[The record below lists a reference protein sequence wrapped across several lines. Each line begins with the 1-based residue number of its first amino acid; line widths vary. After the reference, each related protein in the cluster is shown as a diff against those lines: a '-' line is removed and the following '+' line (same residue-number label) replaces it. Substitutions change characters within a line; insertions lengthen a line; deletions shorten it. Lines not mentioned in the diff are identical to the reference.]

1 MDRVGEMEFSDSIYE
16 RKREGLANSSGS
28 TQQNAASPRVVIS
41 CAAFLEQSAFYGKA
55 GGVLNHEPRI
65 ESFSEISPHPA
76 LGVDYGGSRIGIA
89 VTDDF
94 GIMPH
99 PVETIDL
106 TKGSDGLARISE
118 IAALRKVRTLV
129 MGLPLRLDGTEGDS
143 AKKVRNYAE
152 KLSRMLPHLTLVFVD
167 ETYSTLDASQK
178 LHEAG
183 KNARKQKAVIDQA
196 AAVEILNRWME
207 ENA

>member
-1 MDRVGEMEFSDSIYE
+1 M
-16 RKREGLANSSGS
+16 
-28 TQQNAASPRVVIS
+28 IS
-41 CAAFLEQSAFYGKA
+41 FAAFLEQSTIYEKA
-55 GGVLNHEPRI
+55 DRVLNHEPPV
-65 ESFSEISPHPA
+65 ESFSEALPHPA

-89 VTDDF
+89 ATDDF

-106 TKGSDGLARISE
+106 THGSDGLARIRD
-118 IAALRKVRTLV
+118 IAALRKVKILV
-129 MGLPLRLDGTEGDS
+129 MGLPLRLDGSEGDS
-143 AKKVRNYAE
+143 AKKVRDYAT
-152 KLSRMLPHLTLVFVD
+152 KLSRMLPHLKMVFVD
-167 ETYSTLDASQK
+167 ETFSTMDASQK

-183 KNARKQKAVIDQA
+183 KNARKQKAVIDQV